1 MPLDA
6 RTAQTL
12 SDSFGRKV
20 NYLRLSV
27 TDRCDLRCTYC
38 MAERMTFLP
47 KRELL
52 SIEELE
58 KLVSAFIDLGVRKVR
73 LTGGEPL
80 VRHGIMSLIE
90 KLGREV
96 TTGRLGEL
104 TLTTNGTQLSRFAP
118 TLASNGVR
126 RINVSL
132 DTLDPEKFAQVTR
145 RGRLGQVLQGIEAAR
160 AAGLHVKI
168 NTLALRGFNDA
179 EIPDLVD
186 WALERGC
193 DVSFIEVMP
202 MGEVGSDDRL
212 GQYWPLGELRS
223 MLEER
228 FTLRDTSFSTGGP
241 SRYCDVLGTQQRI
254 GFITPMSHNFCS
266 SCNRVRVNC
275 RGELFTCLGREGSC
289 DLRPALR
296 ESADISDV
304 HRAIRGALWCKPKG
318 HDFAY
323 GTDEVTGSV
332 ARGMNQT
339 GG

>member
-1 MPLDA
+1 MPLDS
-6 RTAQTL
+6 RSLQTL
-12 SDSFGRKV
+12 SDSCGRKV

-58 KLVSAFIDLGVRKVR
+58 KLVGAFIDLGVRKVR

-90 KLGREV
+90 RLGQEV
-96 TTGRLGEL
+96 ASGRLGEL
-104 TLTTNGTQLSRFAP
+104 TMTTNGTQLSRFAP
-118 TLASNGVR
+118 ALAAHGIR

-145 RGRLGQVLQGIEAAR
+145 RGRLLQVLQGIEAAR
-160 AAGLHVKI
+160 AAGIHVKI
-168 NTLALRGFNDA
+168 NTMALRGFNDT
-179 EIPDLVD
+179 EIPALVD

-202 MGEVGSDDRL
+202 MGDVGSDDRL
-212 GQYWPLGELRS
+212 AQYWPLEDLRAQ
-223 MLEER
+223 LEER

-241 SRYCDVLGTQQRI
+241 SRYCDVLGTRQRI
-254 GFITPMSHNFCS
+254 GFITPMSQCFCAG
-266 SCNRVRVNC
+266 CNRVRVNC
-275 RGELFTCLGREGSC
+275 RGELFSCLGREGSC

-296 ESADISDV
+296 ESDDV
-304 HRAIRGALWCKPKG
+304 SEVHSAIRNALWCKPKG
-318 HDFAY
+318 HDFSY
-323 GTDEVTGSV
+323 GADEISGRVS
-332 ARGMNQT
+332 RGMNHT

>member
-1 MPLDA
+1 MPRDL
-6 RTAQTL
+6 RTPQMLT
-12 SDSFGRKV
+12 DGFGRQV

-52 SIEELE
+52 SIEELA
-58 KLVSAFIDLGVRKVR
+58 KLVNAFIDLGVRKVR

-90 KLGREV
+90 ALGREV
-96 TTGRLGEL
+96 TSGRLDEL
-104 TLTTNGTQLSRFAP
+104 TLTTNGTQLSRFASV
-118 TLASNGVR
+118 LADNGVR

-132 DTLDPEKFAQVTR
+132 DTIDPEKFAEITR
-145 RGRLGQVLQGIEAAR
+145 RGRLGQVLKGIEAAR
-160 AAGLHVKI
+160 AVGLQVKI
-168 NTLALRGFNDA
+168 NTMALRGFNDA

-202 MGEVGSDDRL
+202 MGEVRSDDRL
-212 GQYWPLGELRS
+212 GQFWPLGEVRT
-223 MLEER
+223 MLEQR
-228 FTLRDTSFSTGGP
+228 LILRDTSFSTGGP
-241 SRYCDVLGTQQRI
+241 AQYCDVEGTNQRI
-254 GFITPMSHNFCS
+254 GFITPMSNNFCAG
-266 SCNRVRVNC
+266 CNRVRVNC
-275 RGELFTCLGREGSC
+275 RGELFTCLGREGSR

-296 ESADISDV
+296 ESASVLDV
-304 HRAIRGALWCKPKG
+304 QDAIRAVLMCKPKG
-318 HDFAY
+318 HNFDY
-323 GTDEVTGSV
+323 GAGEVAGAVS
-332 ARGMNQT
+332 RGMNHT

>member
-6 RTAQTL
+6 RNHGTL

-58 KLVSAFIDLGVRKVR
+58 KLVGAFIDLGVRKVR

-80 VRHGIMSLIE
+80 VRHGIMPLIE
-90 KLGREV
+90 KLGHEV
-96 TTGRLGEL
+96 ATGRLGEL
-104 TLTTNGTQLSRFAP
+104 TLTTNGTQLARHAAG
-118 TLASNGVR
+118 LAGNGIR

-132 DTLDPEKFAQVTR
+132 DTLNSGKYAKITR
-145 RGRLGQVLQGIEAAR
+145 RGRLPQVLQGIETAR
-160 AAGLHVKI
+160 AEGLQVKI
-168 NTLALRGFNDA
+168 NTMALRGFNDA
-179 EIPDLVD
+179 EIPDIVD
-186 WALERGC
+186 WAMERGC
-193 DVSFIEVMP
+193 DLSFIEVMP
-202 MGEVGSDDRL
+202 MGDVGSDDRL
-212 GQYWPLGELRS
+212 DQYLPLGELRAQ
-223 MLEER
+223 LEER
-228 FTLRDTSFSTGGP
+228 FSLRDSPFNTGGP
-241 SRYCDVLGTQQRI
+241 SRYCDVIGTQQRI
-254 GFITPMSHNFCS
+254 GFITPMSHNFCA

-289 DLRPALR
+289 DLRPVLR
-296 ESADISDV
+296 GSADLSDLQK
-304 HRAIRGALWCKPKG
+304 AIRDALWCKPKG
-318 HDFAY
+318 HDFDY
-323 GTDEVTGSV
+323 GNNAISGGV
-332 ARGMNQT
+332 ARGMNHT

>member
-6 RTAQTL
+6 RNRPAL

-38 MAERMTFLP
+38 MSERMTFLP

-58 KLVSAFIDLGVRKVR
+58 KLVGAFIDLGVRKVR

-80 VRHGIMSLIE
+80 VRHGIMTLIE
-90 KLGREV
+90 TLGQEV
-96 TTGRLGEL
+96 ATGRLGEL
-104 TLTTNGTQLSRFAP
+104 TLTTNGTQLSRFASA
-118 TLASNGVR
+118 LADNGVR

-132 DTLDPEKFAQVTR
+132 DTLNPEKYAEVTR
-145 RGRLGQVLQGIEAAR
+145 RGRLEQVLQGIKSAR
-160 AAGLHVKI
+160 AAGLRVKI
-168 NTLALRGFNDA
+168 NTMALRGFNDA

-186 WALERGC
+186 WALAQGC
-193 DVSFIEVMP
+193 DMSFIEVMP
-202 MGEVGSDDRL
+202 MGDVGADDRL
-212 GQYWPLGELRS
+212 GQYWPLGELRT
-223 MLEER
+223 LLNER
-228 FTLRDTSFSTGGP
+228 FPLRDTTFSTGGP
-241 SRYCDVLGTQQRI
+241 SRYCDVLGTKQRI
-254 GFITPMSHNFCS
+254 GFITPMSHNFCA

-296 ESADISDV
+296 NSTEVSDV
-304 HRAIRGALWCKPKG
+304 HQAIQDALMCKPKG

-323 GTDEVTGSV
+323 GADQVSGRIS
-332 ARGMNQT
+332 RSMNHT